1 MVEEV
6 AKNPWRKVVVV
17 KVIVELKKR
26 RRRRERES
34 WRLRA
39 KVMVVFLIY
48 FLLSGY
54 MSFYERMIIFVC
66 VL

>member
-6 AKNPWRKVVVV
+6 AKNLWRKAVVV

-26 RRRRERES
+26 RRGRERES

-39 KVMVVFLIY
+39 KVMVVFFCY
-48 FLLSGY
+48 QGT
-54 MSFYERMIIFVC
+54 
-66 VL
+66 

>member
-6 AKNPWRKVVVV
+6 AKNLRRKVVVV

-39 KVMVVFLIY
+39 KVMVVF

>member
-6 AKNPWRKVVVV
+6 AKNLRRKVVVV

-39 KVMVVFLIY
+39 MVMGAVERR
-48 FLLSGY
+48 SGEE
-54 MSFYERMIIFVC
+54 SS
-66 VL
+66 